1 MKEEVY
7 LWILGRLKIILIKIK
22 DQSVLIVIHINIW
35 QRNAKDQEK
44 KRKTRKYY
52 KYNKVEHIAKD
63 CISE

>member
-7 LWILGRLKIILIKIK
+7 LWILGRLKIILIKMK